1 MAARRRSLA
10 LLGAAFAAL
19 LVAPLA
25 LAHGPRDAAFDERE
39 ALKVSQGAI
48 GRGVANHQFT
58 TPDGARPVF
67 EDFRGRPVVVS
78 MIYTSCAHAC
88 PVTTQSLRRAVEV
101 AQQALG
107 PDAFAVIT
115 VGFDSR
121 NDTPSRMRDYAR
133 AQAVDLPNWSFL
145 SADHDT
151 ADRLAAELGFLYK
164 ETPVG
169 FDHLSQTTVVDAS
182 GRVSAQVYGTD
193 FAAPAL
199 VEPLKDLIYGRRA
212 PLTSVEGLVS
222 RIKLICTVY
231 DPTSGRYRFSY
242 AVFVGYSIGL
252 ASLVA
257 VLIFLVRSWRDMR
270 RARA

>member
-1 MAARRRSLA
+1 MAGRRRSLA
-10 LLGAAFAAL
+10 LIGATLAVL
-19 LVAPLA
+19 LAVPLA
-25 LAHGPRDAAFDERE
+25 LAHGPRDASFDERE
-39 ALKVSQGAI
+39 ALRISQSAI
-48 GRGVANHQFT
+48 GRSVGNHQFAA
-58 TPDGARPVF
+58 PDGSRPAF

-78 MIYTSCAHAC
+78 MIYTSCMHAC

-107 PDAFAVIT
+107 PDAFAVIS

-121 NDTPSRMRDYAR
+121 NDTPARMRDYAR
-133 AQAVDLPNWSFL
+133 AQAVDAPNWAFVST
-145 SADHDT
+145 DHDT
-151 ADRLAAELGFLYK
+151 ADRLAADLGFLYK
-164 ETPVG
+164 ATPAG
-169 FDHLSQTTVVDAS
+169 FDHLSQTTIVDAS
-182 GRVSAQVYGTD
+182 GRVYTQVYGTD
-193 FAAPAL
+193 FSAPAL

-257 VLIFLVRSWRDMR
+257 VLIFLVRSWREMR
-270 RARA
+270 RA

>member
-1 MAARRRSLA
+1 MAKRCHSLA
-10 LLGAAFAAL
+10 LIGAALAAL
-19 LVAPLA
+19 LTAPLA
-25 LAHGPRDAAFDERE
+25 LAHGPRNAAFDERE
-39 ALKVSQGAI
+39 ALKYSQSAI
-48 GRGVANHQFT
+48 GRGIANHRFT
-58 TPDGARPVF
+58 APDGTSPSF
-67 EDFRGRPVVVS
+67 DDFRGRPVVVS

-107 PDAFAVIT
+107 PDAFAVMT

-121 NDTPSRMRDYAR
+121 NDTPARMRDFAR

-145 SADHDT
+145 STDHDT
-151 ADRLAAELGFLYK
+151 ADRLAADLGFLYK
-164 ETPVG
+164 ATSAG
-169 FDHLSQTTVVDAS
+169 FDHLSQTTIVDAG
-182 GRVSAQVYGTD
+182 GRVYAQVYGTD
-193 FAAPAL
+193 FATPAL

-212 PLTSVEGLVS
+212 PLTSVEGLLS

-257 VLIFLVRSWRDMR
+257 VLIFLVRSWREMR
-270 RARA
+270 RA